1 MYMVMYVLDNP
12 DLLDALLDA
21 WEAAGLRGVTVIES
35 TGLQRHRARRQR
47 IPMRFPF
54 DQGPQHSLE
63 DHYTLFSIVENM
75 EAVDRCIAATE
86 KLVGDLH
93 NPHTGVLASWALE
106 VVRGLPK
113 KALSK
118 KEA

>member
-21 WEAAGLRGVTVIES
+21 WEAAGLRGVTVVES
-35 TGLQRHRARRQR
+35 TGLQRHRAQR

-54 DQGPQHSLE
+54 SQGPQHCLE
-63 DHYTLFSIVENM
+63 DHYTLFSIVESM
-75 EAVDRCIAATE
+75 EVVDRCIAATE
-86 KLVGDLH
+86 KLVGDLR
-93 NPHTGVLASWALE
+93 NPHTGVLASWKLDA
-106 VVRGLPK
+106 VRGLPK
-113 KALSK
+113 KALPK